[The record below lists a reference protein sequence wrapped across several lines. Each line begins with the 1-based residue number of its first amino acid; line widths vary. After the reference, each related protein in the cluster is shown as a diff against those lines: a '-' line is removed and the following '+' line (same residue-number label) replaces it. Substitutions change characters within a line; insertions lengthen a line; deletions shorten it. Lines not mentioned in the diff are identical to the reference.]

1 LTILSKRGYD
11 VSKKY
16 MPKEMFYSYPNIILI
31 DALMGAAKVLSI
43 DGKTIEH
50 VHGICHM
57 INEQLFGK

>member
-1 LTILSKRGYD
+1 
-11 VSKKY
+11 

-31 DALMGAAKVLSI
+31 DALMGAVKILSI

-57 INEQLFGK
+57 INEQLFGKLKK